1 MSGEDIFGEDDNG
14 DGDQPVVE
22 SGAEVEEGCNSSSD
36 VVRLRGCWCKL
47 RSDICSV
54 FRLVMDSAWN
64 DSNRERPDL
73 AGATRALVAELCARS
88 DPHALYL
95 KIEEIVRRFAAE
107 VRASLSDLMERQSKD
122 PNLAQDF
129 VAAILD
135 NYEKMCS
142 AAAHLAPALADLDQG
157 HLQRFSVTWDI
168 AVKRVYQ
175 DVVYS
180 DSLVQ
185 NNLPIFVS
193 QVNQIKV

>member
-1 MSGEDIFGEDDNG
+1 M
-14 DGDQPVVE
+14 
-22 SGAEVEEGCNSSSD
+22 
-36 VVRLRGCWCKL
+36 RLRECWCQL
-47 RSDICSV
+47 RTAVCSV

-73 AGATRALVAELCARS
+73 AGGTKALVSELCAR
-88 DPHALYL
+88 DPHTLYL
-95 KIEEIVRRFAAE
+95 KIDEIVRRFAAE
-107 VRASLSDLMERQSKD
+107 VRTSLSDLMERQSKD

-142 AAAHLAPALADLDQG
+142 AAAHLAPALADLDQR

-180 DSLVQ
+180 DTLVQ

-193 QVNQIKV
+193 QVGLP